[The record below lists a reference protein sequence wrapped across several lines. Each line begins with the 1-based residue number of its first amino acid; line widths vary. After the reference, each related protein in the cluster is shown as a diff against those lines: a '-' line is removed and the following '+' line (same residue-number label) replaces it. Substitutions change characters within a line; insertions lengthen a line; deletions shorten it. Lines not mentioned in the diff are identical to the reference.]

1 MTLLEAFSGLPD
13 GRKGPA
19 QRYSLAQILIMA
31 VCAILCGADN
41 WVEVADW
48 CKDRKEWLSERFR
61 WPLEGGTPSHD
72 TFGDLFRVLDAH
84 IFETRFRDWIR
95 ELAGVIDGVVA
106 IDGKTLRGSGK
117 KGSNELLHMV
127 TAYAVQSGLC
137 LAQEGTC
144 GKGHELAGMK
154 ALLDVLV
161 LKGCIVTMDALGC
174 QTELAEKIVA
184 RGGDYV
190 LQVKDNQKNLAEALR
205 EFFDTG
211 AAAGFGRL
219 TVEHFEETEKDHGRI
234 ETRRYTW
241 INDVTWMDRP
251 MRAAW
256 KKLGGVGMIESIRQ
270 IGDKVSVDQ
279 RYAIGSCGVQT
290 VEMFA
295 KASRSHWGI
304 ENGLHWTLDVV
315 FREDQCR
322 ARLGN
327 SARNLSVLRKFVL
340 TTLRKEEG
348 CKMGLNRR
356 RLHADR
362 NGSYRESLIAL
373 AFSDRTSINCMNS
386 A

>member
-1 MTLLEAFSGLPD
+1 MTLMETFSGLPD

-19 QRYSLAQILIMA
+19 RRYSLAQILIMA

-48 CKDRKEWLSERFR
+48 CRDRKEWLSERFG

-72 TFGDLFRVLDAH
+72 TFGDLFRMLDAKV
-84 IFETRFRDWIR
+84 FEARFRDWISG
-95 ELAGVIDGVVA
+95 LAGLIEGVVA
-106 IDGKTLRGSGK
+106 MDGKTLRGSGK
-117 KGSNELLHMV
+117 KGSNEWLHMV

-154 ALLDVLV
+154 TRLDVLI

-184 RGGDYV
+184 RGGDDV

-211 AAAGFGRL
+211 ARTGFGRL
-219 TVEHFEETEKDHGRI
+219 TVERSEDTEKDHGRI

-241 INDVTWMDRP
+241 INDVTWMDQS

-290 VEMFA
+290 VDMFA
-295 KASRSHWGI
+295 KASRRHWGI

-322 ARLGN
+322 ARLGH

-340 TTLRKEEG
+340 TTLRQEEG

-362 NGSYRESLIAL
+362 NENYRESLISL
-373 AFSDRTSINCMNS
+373 AFSDQTHTHFMKS